1 MLPGRRDAE
10 GRLDVTADLPDS
22 TSTLHGGIAVNSS
35 GQVHITNVIT
45 GLFSN
50 GFMVTDTG
58 QLCVSAAPIDGGY
71 LEGLPRKADGRL
83 VGQADTVPAAT
94 DPFVGGI
101 RVGPLGG
108 VYTTYVAPPVG
119 DPPVNTVRPDITG
132 DAVVGATLTCSQG
145 TWTGTAPIT
154 YAYKWYQNNTPIV
167 GANTAAYIIQVGD
180 LGTSLH
186 CVVTATNAMGGEN
199 AVSQGVPVIS
209 ARYDYKNN
217 AGVPMTGVVSAG
229 SAGAPLQVRINEI
242 DKDGVN
248 HFNALNNLQIGD
260 SIFVDTQ
267 EGILTEAPIDVG
279 SYFICE
285 MAAWPALPDGEYLV
299 KLGYNP

>member
-10 GRLDVTADLPDS
+10 GRLDVTTDPVGA
-22 TSTLHGGIAVNSS
+22 TTTLKGGIAVNGV
-35 GQVHITNVIT
+35 GQVHITNVVSDN
-45 GLFSN
+45 FVN
-50 GFMVTDTG
+50 GFMVSDTG
-58 QLCVSAAPIDGGY
+58 ALVMSTAAAVTF
-71 LEGLPRKADGRL
+71 LEGLPRTATGALKAQ
-83 VGQADTVPAAT
+83 VDTVPAAK

-108 VYTTYVAPPVG
+108 VYTTYTAPPVG
-119 DPPVNTVRPDITG
+119 DPPVNTVAPDVTG
-132 DAVVGATLTCSQG
+132 DAIVGATLTCTSG

-154 YAYKWYQNNTPIV
+154 YAYQWYQGATPIV
-167 GANTAAYIIQVGD
+167 GANTNTYVAQSGD
-180 LGTSLH
+180 LGSVLI
-186 CVVTATNAMGGEN
+186 CRVTATNAVG
-199 AVSQGVPVIS
+199 AADAASQGVRMVN

-217 AGVPMTGVVSAG
+217 AGVPVTGSISAG

-248 HFNALNNLQIGD
+248 HAGPLSRLNTGD
-260 SIFVDTQ
+260 SIWIGAQ
-267 EGILTEAPIDVG
+267 EGILSEPPIDVG

-285 MAAWPALPDGEYLV
+285 MVSWPLLADGEYSV